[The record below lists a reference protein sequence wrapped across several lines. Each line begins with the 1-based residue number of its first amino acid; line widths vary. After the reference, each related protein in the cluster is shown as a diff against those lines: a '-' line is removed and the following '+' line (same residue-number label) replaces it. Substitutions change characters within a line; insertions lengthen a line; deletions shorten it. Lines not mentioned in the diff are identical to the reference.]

1 MSLSDYLKFL
11 RAAKGGVTPWE
22 IADATGLSSKDVH
35 LLEVKHRRMGEDE
48 AMLTKLAEYFA
59 VPVTAFTDRRDNFR
73 KRFTG
78 FVADRQR
85 SQETVTLRLESGQ
98 ELTGTIAWF
107 AREAVALTPEGGDPE
122 TPLVIQRAVVAEW
135 H

>member
-48 AMLTKLAEYFA
+48 AMLTKLAEYFE
-59 VPVTAFTDRRDNFR
+59 VPVTAFTDRRDHFR

-107 AREAVALTPEGGDPE
+107 AREAVALAPEGGDPE

>member
-1 MSLSDYLKFL
+1 MSLSDYVKFL
-11 RAAKGGVTPWE
+11 RATKGGVTPWE

-48 AMLTKLAEYFA
+48 AMLTKLADYFE
-59 VPVTAFTDRRDNFR
+59 VPVETLTGRRDSFR
-73 KRFTG
+73 KRLTG

-85 SQETVTLRLESGQ
+85 TQEPVTLVLESGENLQ
-98 ELTGTIAWF
+98 GTVGWF
-107 AREAVALTPEGGDPE
+107 GREAVALVPGGGDPE
-122 TPLVIQRAVVAEW
+122 NPLVIQRAIIAEW